1 MKNYFRLLKSI
12 LWEKDISILYL
23 IFGLLM
29 FVSAI
34 VQIDD
39 PVGKVEPSIQHP
51 TMVVWTL
58 VIIGFTTIAIS
69 PLSHWFIFRNTIM
82 GFCFFLSI
90 YIIVDCGENIIKGAN
105 GVWLVALV
113 VYVFLFARSYKDLYA
128 DKERYIKPKEQ

>member
-1 MKNYFRLLKSI
+1 MKGYFRMFKAL
-12 LWEKDISILYL
+12 LWEKDISITYL

-39 PVGKVEPSIQHP
+39 PVGKVEPSVQHP
-51 TMVVWTL
+51 VIVVWVL
-58 VIIGFTTIAIS
+58 VIIGFITMLIS
-69 PLSHWFIFRNTIM
+69 PLSHWFIARNTIM

-90 YIIVDCGENIIKGAN
+90 YIIVDCEENIIKGAN

-113 VYVFLFARSYKDLYA
+113 VYGFLFARSYKDLLN
-128 DKERYIKPKEQ
+128 DQKRYIKNN